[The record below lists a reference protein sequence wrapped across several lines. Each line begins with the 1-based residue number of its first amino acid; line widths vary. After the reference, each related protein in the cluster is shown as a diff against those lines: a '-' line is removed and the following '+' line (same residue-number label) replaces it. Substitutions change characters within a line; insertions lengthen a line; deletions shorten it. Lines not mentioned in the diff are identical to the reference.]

1 MGKRF
6 PEEERMRVEYDAE
19 RDLLYL
25 GFRPRAKA
33 ARTETICPG
42 VYADFD
48 REGKLIGLEILDA
61 SEWLGDRIQP
71 ARKVTS
77 AKGRE

>member
-1 MGKRF
+1 
-6 PEEERMRVEYDAE
+6 MRVEYDSE

-25 GFRPRAKA
+25 SFRPRVKA

-77 AKGRE
+77 AKGGEQG